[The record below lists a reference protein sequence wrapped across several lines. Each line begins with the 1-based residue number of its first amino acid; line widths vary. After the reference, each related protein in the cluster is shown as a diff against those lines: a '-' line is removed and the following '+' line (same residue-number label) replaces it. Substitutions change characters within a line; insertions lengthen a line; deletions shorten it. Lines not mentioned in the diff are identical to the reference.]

1 MKTASS
7 IIFSHGRGRR
17 EKTRG
22 EQQDIHSVS
31 NASLGSVL
39 THLSIGF
46 LSSLYRSWC
55 FALHWGS
62 LMMGLIVSMSE
73 ILAVGEEFLA

>member
-1 MKTASS
+1 MKTASR

-39 THLSIGF
+39 TRLSIGF

-62 LMMGLIVSMSE
+62 SMMGLIVSMSE